1 MTSQYEDVSPKVDCS
16 VSFDKPNL
24 SGKTAVVTGG
34 AAGIGEQY
42 TRAIV
47 SCGGKVVVADID
59 EANASSLQADLG
71 NTGDVVFVKCDVR
84 EWKDQV
90 EAFRAALKL
99 GNGKIDIVINNA
111 GIGSPD
117 DIFAGPDDESLDE
130 PQEPAMNVMRI
141 NALGALMTAKLATF
155 YFRKQAAQDEKAGVK
170 SDYNLIIQAS
180 ICGYLPFLKVP
191 QYAFSK
197 WGQRSLLWGYR
208 HSERKYG
215 VRTNMISP
223 WYIPSGIVVPEFVE
237 HLNNVGAGTAS
248 VTDAADALLRILG
261 DSNMNGRSLAI
272 MPRTWEGAPYGCI
285 DLDVDQYQE
294 GSFLSRCVDV
304 GLFAVWD
311 DSKRE

>member
-1 MTSQYEDVSPKVDCS
+1 MHHQYEDVSPKVDCS
-16 VSFDKPNL
+16 APFDRPNL
-24 SGKTAVVTGG
+24 TGKTAVVTGG
-34 AAGIGEQY
+34 AGGIGEQY

-59 EANASSLQADLG
+59 EANASSLQAELG
-71 NTGDVVFVKCDVR
+71 GPEHVVFVKCDVR

-111 GIGSPD
+111 GVGRPD

-130 PQEPAMNVMRI
+130 PQEPAMNLMRI

-155 YFRKQAAQDEKAGVK
+155 YFRKQAARDAKDGVK
-170 SDYNLIIQAS
+170 GDYNLIIQAS
-180 ICGYLPFLKVP
+180 LYGYLPSLHIP

-215 VRTNMISP
+215 VRTNMICP
-223 WYIPSGIVVPEFVE
+223 WYIPSGIVIPEYVE
-237 HLNNVGAGTAS
+237 HLNAVGAGVAS
-248 VTDAADALLRILG
+248 AADAGAALLRILG
-261 DSNMNGRSLAI
+261 DPNMNGRSLAI
-272 MPRTWEGAPYGCI
+272 VPRSWDGAPNGYLDI
-285 DLDVDQYQE
+285 DVDQYEE
-294 GSFLSRCVDV
+294 GSFLSRCADLGVF
-304 GLFAVWD
+304 GVWID
-311 DSKRE
+311 RKA